1 MAWVGR
7 SAVEYVLILVV
18 AVIVVTSLI
27 LLPVPRSESP
37 TGMAV
42 GNRATNRLANTP
54 VTPKYVCT
62 DTDGGI
68 NLEDRG
74 TVSGLSLSRKF
85 SKTDY
90 CIDDRTVKEYTCNK
104 EGRMR
109 EFAMKCEG
117 GAVCEDGE
125 CVSNLTCVDSDGGRD
140 YFLRGK
146 TSGYPRLEIEH
157 QGGVYG
163 LEDYVEL
170 EDYCYGEGIL
180 REYSCKDG
188 RVAFYNKE
196 CDKGCEDGACL
207 NETAEENVT
216 CMDADGGRNYAVK
229 GNITWRTIDGE
240 MHNATDECVDLGRL
254 TEYYCDAGMKAE
266 EQVDCRCVGGA
277 CVEEELQD
285 ARIHLELESPGYDR
299 GDQVRLK

>member
-1 MAWVGR
+1 
-7 SAVEYVLILVV
+7 VEYVLILVI
-18 AVIVVTSLI
+18 AVLVVTTLMF
-27 LLPVPRSESP
+27 LPVPRSESP

-42 GNRATNRLANTP
+42 GNKAANRLANTP
-54 VTPKYVCT
+54 VTPKYTCT

-68 NLEDRG
+68 NVEERG
-74 TVSGLSLSRKF
+74 TVSGLSLGKKF

-90 CIDDRTVKEYTCNK
+90 CIDNKTVKEYTCNK

-117 GAVCEDGE
+117 GRICEGGE

-140 YFLRGK
+140 YFVEGK

-157 QGGVYG
+157 QGEVYD
-163 LEDYVEL
+163 LDDYVEL
-170 EDYCYGEGIL
+170 EDYCYTEKEGPAVLL
-180 REYSCKDG
+180 REYFCKDG

-196 CDKGCEDGACL
+196 CDDGCEDDVCL
-207 NETAEENVT
+207 NVTVGDNVT
-216 CMDADGGRNYAVK
+216 CTDTDGGRNYAVK
-229 GNITWRTIDGE
+229 GRITWGTVGEE
-240 MHNATDECVDLGRL
+240 MHNATDECDGPGLL
-254 TEYYCDAGMKAE
+254 TEYYCDGKEKAE
-266 EQVDCRCVGGA
+266 EYVDCRCMDGT

-285 ARIHLELESPGYDR
+285 AEIHLELEAPGYGR